1 MAKRSKRPENGCCN
15 CKYSFESDRDN
26 NYYCDRKA
34 GGSKKVSSKN
44 WLKTECKNWEYDG
57 VSEGFDPQEEY
68 DKMPYNC

>member
-26 NYYCDRKA
+26 NYYCGRKA

-44 WLKTECKNWEYDG
+44 WLKTECKN
-57 VSEGFDPQEEY
+57 
-68 DKMPYNC
+68 